1 MMPLTEIF
9 IRKPVLSIVVSLIIL
24 VLGLRAM
31 LSLPIREFPEIENG
45 VITITTTYTGAN
57 PSIIEG
63 FITSPIETSVAQT
76 NGIDYITS
84 ISTPSTSVVQCFLN
98 LDYDTQK
105 ALTEVS
111 ANVNAVLAELPKDTL
126 PPVITVAS
134 GETIN
139 SMYLGFY
146 SDVLSEFQITDYVYR
161 VIIPKLQVI
170 QGVQSL
176 EFTGDRFYAMRSW
189 LDPKKLYGYG
199 LNAGDIADKLTNNN
213 VLTAVGRTDG
223 TMFTAALSI
232 NTDLKTVQQFRDMSV
247 KSNNNAIVHLGDV
260 GDVALGAM
268 DYDTASSING
278 DYAVF
283 IGVHLAPDANHLT
296 AMDEIN
302 HVFQDIQIHL
312 PEGLFGKIVY
322 DSSDFIHDAFEEVF
336 KAILIALI
344 IVTFVTFIF
353 LGTIRSAIIPIVAI
367 PVSLIGTF
375 FIMYWLE
382 YSINLL
388 TMLAFLLAIGLVVDD
403 AIIVVENVE
412 RHIEKGLTRFEA
424 SLQAMRELTIP
435 IIAMTMVLISVYIP
449 IGFMGGLTGVLFTEF
464 AFTLAGA
471 VTISAVIALV
481 LSPMMCSRLLQKP
494 SENHIRRYNFMK
506 YIDQKFEK
514 LHIWYQNILSEML
527 QQLSFFGYF
536 IAIIFVSII
545 FLYSM
550 SKSELAP
557 QEDQGVIIASLTAAP
572 NATLHQTQFYAK
584 EVNQIFRQ
592 LKESDLVFEL
602 DGSNL
607 TNALNVA
614 LVNMRLKPWDERKK
628 TTNQLV
634 PMIQAKVNKVTGAY
648 VSINQPLSLPGFG
661 GLPIQFVVSTTESFE
676 KLNEIVQELLE
687 KARESG
693 MFLFLDTD
701 LKIDKAQ
708 YNIILD
714 RVKTAELG
722 LSMQNISDNLSGA
735 LSQNFT
741 NYFNLAGKSYQVIPQ
756 MMHAARLNIDQ
767 VMNYNIIANNI
778 SVPLSTIGHLKT
790 STVAESLNHF
800 QQLNA
805 ATISAIPFPGVS
817 IGEAL
822 GTLERFADTLLPRDY
837 NVDYAGQS
845 RQFIQESKSLWVT
858 FTFALVII
866 FLSLSALFNSFRDPL
881 IILITVP
888 MSICGALIF
897 ISLGVGDVSL
907 NIYTD
912 VGLITLI
919 GLISK
924 HGILIVQFAND
935 LQLKGENKRDAV
947 IKAAGIRLR
956 PILMT
961 TAAMVLGVM
970 PLLFSSY
977 AGAVS
982 RFNIGLVIASG
993 ISIGTLFTLFV
1004 VPAMYIIFSEN
1015 KNIAQNKNENMR

>member
-1 MMPLTEIF
+1 MMTFTEIF
-9 IRKPVLSIVVSLIIL
+9 IRKPVLSIVVSLVIL
-24 VLGLRAM
+24 VLGIRAM

-63 FITSPIETSVAQT
+63 FITSPIESSVAQSD
-76 NGIDYITS
+76 GIDYITS
-84 ISTPSTSVVQCFLN
+84 FSTASTSVVQCYLDLN
-98 LDYDTQK
+98 YDTQK

-111 ANVNAVLAELPKDTL
+111 ANVNAVLEQLPGNTL
-126 PPVITVAS
+126 PPVITVTS

-146 SDVLSEFQITDYVYR
+146 SNVLTEFQITDYVLR
-161 VIIPKLQVI
+161 EVVPKLQSI

-199 LNAGDIADKLTNNN
+199 LNAGDITNALEKNH

-223 TMFTAALSI
+223 SLFTADLSV
-232 NTDLKTVQQFRDMSV
+232 NTDLKTVKQFQDMSV
-247 KSNNNAIVHLGDV
+247 KANNNAIVHLGDV
-260 GDVALGAM
+260 GEVALGAM
-268 DYDTASSING
+268 DYDTSSSING
-278 DYAVF
+278 KFAVF
-283 IGVHLAPDANHLT
+283 IGVHLAPAANHLE
-296 AMDEIN
+296 AMDKIN
-302 HVFQDIQIHL
+302 SVYIDIKNHL
-312 PEGLFGKIVY
+312 PEGLYGEIVY

-336 KAILIALI
+336 KAIMIALF
-344 IVTFVTFIF
+344 IVTIITFLF
-353 LGTIRSAIIPIVAI
+353 LGTVRSAIIPIVAI
-367 PVSLIGTF
+367 PFSLIGTF
-375 FIMYWLE
+375 FVMFWLE

-403 AIIVVENVE
+403 AIIVVENVH
-412 RHIEKGLTRFEA
+412 RHMEEGLTRFEA
-424 SLQAMRELTIP
+424 ALQAMRELTIP
-435 IIAMTMVLISVYIP
+435 IIAMTLVLISVYIP
-449 IGFMGGLTGVLFTEF
+449 IGFMEGLTGILFTEF

-471 VTISAVIALV
+471 VTISAIIALI
-481 LSPMMCSRLLQKP
+481 LSPMMCSQLLQKTKDN
-494 SENHIRRYNFMK
+494 SINRFNFMK
-506 YIDQKFEK
+506 YIDKKFDK
-514 LHIWYQNILSEML
+514 LHLWYQNILSEML
-527 QQLSFFGYF
+527 QNITFFGYF
-536 IAIIFVSII
+536 IAIIFVIII
-545 FLYSM
+545 FLYST

-557 QEDQGVIIASLTAAP
+557 EEDQGVIIAQLTAAP
-572 NATLHQTQFYAK
+572 NATLHQTQFYA
-584 EVNQIFRQ
+584 EQVNQIFHQ
-592 LKESDLVFEL
+592 FKESDGVFEL

-607 TNALNVA
+607 TNAINVS
-614 LVNMRLKPWDERKK
+614 LINMRLKPWDQRKK
-628 TTNQLV
+628 TTSQLA
-634 PMIQAKVNKVTGAY
+634 PIIQEKVNKITGAK
-648 VSINQPLSLPGFG
+648 VAINQPLSLPGNG

-676 KLNEIVQELLE
+676 KLNEIIQTLLE

-693 MFLFLDTD
+693 IFLFLDTD

-714 RVKTAELG
+714 RTKTAELG
-722 LSMQNISDNLSGA
+722 ISMQDISDNLSGA

-756 MMHAARLNIDQ
+756 VTHGARLSIDQ
-767 VMNYNIIANNI
+767 VMNYNITANNLSI
-778 SVPLSTIGHLKT
+778 PLSTIGHVKT

-805 ATISAIPFPGVS
+805 ATLSATPFPGVS
-817 IGEAL
+817 LGEAL
-822 GTLERFADTLLPRDY
+822 TTLEQLSKTLLPRDY
-837 NVDYAGQS
+837 TVDYAGQL
-845 RQFIQESKSLWVT
+845 RQFVQEKESLAVT
-858 FTFALVII
+858 FTFAVIII
-866 FLSLSALFNSFRDPL
+866 FLALSALFNSFRDPL

-897 ISLGVGDVSL
+897 ISLGVGGISL

-924 HGILIVQFAND
+924 HGILIVKFAND
-935 LQLKGENKRDAV
+935 LQRKGIKKREA
-947 IKAAGIRLR
+947 IIMAAGIRLR

-970 PLLFSSY
+970 PLLFTSY

-993 ISIGTLFTLFV
+993 MSIGTLFTLFV
-1004 VPAMYIIFSEN
+1004 VPAMYIVFAEDKHN
-1015 KNIAQNKNENMR
+1015 T